1 MSLMLQNFIL
11 FQLGWLSCVIG
22 GASSS
27 YHWIGVAVVAA
38 IVAIHLLRAY
48 SISNEISL
56 IVVTAVL
63 GTTWDSALM
72 VAGLFAFN
80 NGVVFDALVP
90 FWMVAMWALFATTL
104 NVSMRWMKNR
114 YLLASIFGAIGGPA
128 AYYAGHRL
136 GAVEFSD
143 TATALFAVGTGW
155 AIIMPLSVPPSSS
168 PQATPSAS
176 TKARKRYR
184 IIPSS

>member
-1 MSLMLQNFIL
+1 MSLMLQNFLL

-27 YHWIGVAVVAA
+27 YHWVGVVVVAA
-38 IVAIHLLRAY
+38 IIAVHLVRACN
-48 SISNEISL
+48 IGNEIML
-56 IVVTAVL
+56 ILIATLL

-80 NGVVFDALVP
+80 HGVVFDALVP

-114 YLLASIFGAIGGPA
+114 YLLASVFGAVGGPV

-136 GAVEFSD
+136 GAVEFSE
-143 TATALFAVGTGW
+143 TSTALLAVAAGW
-155 AIIMPLSVPPSSS
+155 AVIMPLLMRL
-168 PQATPSAS
+168 S
-176 TKARKRYR
+176 TRFNGYQDMGR
-184 IIPSS
+184 STFEVETE